1 MKVMQKNM
9 LEFMDEGDMRFV
21 IPAYQ
26 RLYSWNETQCE
37 ELWLD
42 ILRAARGKR
51 NHFLGTVLYNVT
63 RNGKTPD
70 HIEIIDGQQRLT
82 KRVSRHPC
90 PGKIPGISSPVLS
103 CRYVRCRNAH
113 LALSRHR
120 QG

>member
-1 MKVMQKNM
+1 MKVVQKNM

-51 NHFLGTVLYNVT
+51 NHFLGTVLYNVA
-63 RNGKTPD
+63 RDGKMPD

-82 KRVSRHPC
+82 SVSLV
-90 PGKIPGISSPVLS
+90 I
-103 CRYVRCRNAH
+103 
-113 LALSRHR
+113 LALAR
-120 QG
+120 

>member
-42 ILRAARGKR
+42 ILRAAGGG
-51 NHFLGTVLYNVT
+51 N
-63 RNGKTPD
+63 
-70 HIEIIDGQQRLT
+70 
-82 KRVSRHPC
+82 
-90 PGKIPGISSPVLS
+90 ISS
-103 CRYVRCRNAH
+103 CR
-113 LALSRHR
+113 
-120 QG
+120 